1 MKPNE
6 LRNKINERNW
16 ELLLD
21 AINEGKVV
29 PIIGEDL
36 ISVSTEE
43 GERPI
48 REYVLNKL
56 SEQFC
61 EGNEV
66 LDFSTIEIIIKNK
79 YGDENDIYYEIYKL
93 LKKVSIS
100 LPDSFVSFFRI
111 CRFPLILTTS
121 YVQGLDHILDI
132 PSTNVKVYNKTS
144 SDDIS
149 PNIPSKSSSLY
160 HLFGKISIATKSFLV
175 TDDDLLEYLHCW
187 HDTETRPTAL
197 TKYLSDKFFL
207 ILGCN
212 YPNWLFRFFWHSIK
226 NFTIAPKSGMQ
237 GVVALEQDN
246 TQDKELIG
254 FLSRIRTIA
263 GENPEEFVEEIIERR
278 QNQLQLD
285 ASILDEDIFISY
297 ASEDFSIAEQIYEQL
312 EKIGGKGT
320 AWFDKKKL
328 RVGEDFDEIIKKRIK
343 QCKRFMPLISKHVL
357 TAEDR
362 YVKKEWDF
370 ACKVYEVDWNSAGEY
385 ISPIIIDDTNPYN
398 DNKENQLIPNE
409 FKQKHAINI
418 NSSDFEKELKELIRK
433 CRI

>member
-29 PIIGEDL
+29 PIIGENL

-43 GERPI
+43 GKQPI
-48 REYVLNKL
+48 REYVLKKL
-56 SEQFC
+56 SEQFY

-79 YGDENDIYYEIYKL
+79 YGGDIYYEIYKL

-100 LPDSFVSFFRI
+100 LPDSFVSLFRI
-111 CRFPLILTTS
+111 CHFPLVLTTS
-121 YVQGLDHILDI
+121 YVQGLDQILDI
-132 PSTNVKVYNKTS
+132 PSTNVKVYNKS
-144 SDDIS
+144 SSVDIS
-149 PNIPSKSSSLY
+149 PDILSKSSSLY
-160 HLFGKISIATKSFLV
+160 HLFGKISTVAKSFLV

-187 HDTETRPTAL
+187 HDTSKRPSKLAE
-197 TKYLSDKFFL
+197 YLSDKFFL

-226 NFTIAPKSGMQ
+226 NFEISPRSGMQ

-254 FLSRIRTIA
+254 FLSRIRTVA
-263 GENPEEFVEEIIERR
+263 GENAEEFIKEIIEKR
-278 QNQLQLD
+278 QEQRQLD
-285 ASILDEDIFISY
+285 ASILDEEIFISY
-297 ASEDFSIAEQIYEQL
+297 ASEDFAIAELIYMQL
-312 EKIGGKGT
+312 EELGGKGT

-370 ACKVYEVDWNSAGEY
+370 ACKVYEIDRNSAGEY

>member
-43 GERPI
+43 GEQPI
-48 REYVLNKL
+48 REYLLNKL

-79 YGDENDIYYEIYKL
+79 YGDENNIYYEIYKL

-149 PNIPSKSSSLY
+149 PNIPSKPSSLY
-160 HLFGKISIATKSFLV
+160 YLFGKISIVNKSFLV

-187 HDTETRPTAL
+187 HDTHTRPTAL
-197 TKYLSDKFFL
+197 TEYLSDKFFL

-254 FLSRIRTIA
+254 FLSRMRTIA
-263 GENPEEFVEEIIERR
+263 GENAEEFVEEIIERR

-297 ASEDFSIAEQIYEQL
+297 ASEDFAIAEQIYEQL
-312 EKIGGKGT
+312 EKTGGKGT

-418 NSSDFEKELKELIRK
+418 NSSDLGEQLKNLIRK
-433 CRI
+433 CRK

>member
-29 PIIGEDL
+29 PIIGENL

-43 GERPI
+43 GKQPI
-48 REYVLNKL
+48 REYVLKKL
-56 SEQFC
+56 SEQFY

-79 YGDENDIYYEIYKL
+79 YGGDIYYEIYKL

-100 LPDSFVSFFRI
+100 LPDSFVSLFRI
-111 CRFPLILTTS
+111 CHFPLVLTTS
-121 YVQGLDHILDI
+121 YVQGLDQILDI
-132 PSTNVKVYNKTS
+132 PSTNVKVYNKS
-144 SDDIS
+144 SSVDIS
-149 PNIPSKSSSLY
+149 PDILSKSLSLY
-160 HLFGKISIATKSFLV
+160 HLFGKISTVAKSFLV

-187 HDTETRPTAL
+187 HDTSKRPSKLAE
-197 TKYLSDKFFL
+197 YLSDKFFL

-226 NFTIAPKSGMQ
+226 NFEISPRSGMQ

-254 FLSRIRTIA
+254 FLSRIRTVA
-263 GENPEEFVEEIIERR
+263 GENAEEFIKEIIEKR
-278 QNQLQLD
+278 QEQRQLD
-285 ASILDEDIFISY
+285 ASILDEEIFISY
-297 ASEDFSIAEQIYEQL
+297 ASEDFAIAEQIYMQL
-312 EKIGGKGT
+312 EELGGKGT

-370 ACKVYEVDWNSAGEY
+370 ACKVYEIDRNSAGEY

>member
-29 PIIGEDL
+29 PIIGENL

-43 GERPI
+43 GKQPI
-48 REYVLNKL
+48 REYVLKKL
-56 SEQFC
+56 SEQFY

-79 YGDENDIYYEIYKL
+79 YGGDIYYEIYKL

-100 LPDSFVSFFRI
+100 LPDSFVGLFRI
-111 CRFPLILTTS
+111 CHFPLVLTTS
-121 YVQGLDHILDI
+121 YVQGLDQILDI
-132 PSTNVKVYNKTS
+132 PSTNVKVYNKS
-144 SDDIS
+144 SSVDIS
-149 PNIPSKSSSLY
+149 PDILSKSSSLY
-160 HLFGKISIATKSFLV
+160 HLFGKISTVAKSFLV

-187 HDTETRPTAL
+187 HDTSKRPSKLAE
-197 TKYLSDKFFL
+197 YLSDKFFL

-226 NFTIAPKSGMQ
+226 NFEISPRSGMQ

-254 FLSRIRTIA
+254 FLSRIRTVA
-263 GENPEEFVEEIIERR
+263 GENAEEFIKEIIEKR
-278 QNQLQLD
+278 QEQRQLD
-285 ASILDEDIFISY
+285 ASILDEEIFISY
-297 ASEDFSIAEQIYEQL
+297 ASEDFAIADQIYMQL
-312 EKIGGKGT
+312 EELGGKGT

-370 ACKVYEVDWNSAGEY
+370 ACKVYEIDRNSAGEY